1 MGNSPLSSLQYNN
14 HCHYHKYEDSI
25 RIGWS
30 INHLSQFDWEASTGY
45 HHHNVGGSIIQQN
58 SNNSPITSQ
67 PVHRSPRH
75 LPPPPKEEHSSTTT
89 TTSVDQFSLFRQY
102 RIRAQDEPRFN
113 CLLHM
118 KASTPTPTTTSA
130 TAATAN
136 DANAAAT
143 DAVVGAASSTSL
155 INDTNHTNDNPP
167 SSLQQT
173 QPQPGYR
180 IGSVTMKARSYD
192 QLPHIYQ
199 FTKDMEL
206 LYSRTSTNTGD
217 WCLVVFHV
225 DFDLIGTFDVIYCVC
240 VVVATVSA
248 HNSHHPSFLFDYSSY
263 DVERFLPTFY

>member
-1 MGNSPLSSLQYNN
+1 
-14 HCHYHKYEDSI
+14 
-25 RIGWS
+25 
-30 INHLSQFDWEASTGY
+30 
-45 HHHNVGGSIIQQN
+45 
-58 SNNSPITSQ
+58 
-67 PVHRSPRH
+67 
-75 LPPPPKEEHSSTTT
+75 
-89 TTSVDQFSLFRQY
+89 
-102 RIRAQDEPRFN
+102 
-113 CLLHM
+113 M

-217 WCLVVFHV
+217 
-225 DFDLIGTFDVIYCVC
+225 
-240 VVVATVSA
+240 
-248 HNSHHPSFLFDYSSY
+248 
-263 DVERFLPTFY
+263 